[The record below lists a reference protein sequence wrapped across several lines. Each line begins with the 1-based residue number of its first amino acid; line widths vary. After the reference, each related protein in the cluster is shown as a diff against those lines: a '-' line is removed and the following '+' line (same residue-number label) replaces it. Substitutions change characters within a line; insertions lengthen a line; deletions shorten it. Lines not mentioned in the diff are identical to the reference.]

1 VEATATVADRA
12 PGSSGRVA
20 SAQRSRWF
28 VAALLAVCALALVV
42 RLVYASTVAEG
53 VPVTGDAQ
61 TYHLLAQRL
70 ADGDGYVRTQGEMA
84 GTPTAE
90 FPPLFPAT
98 LAVVDLFGGR
108 SVGAQRGFTAFVG
121 AGAVALIGLAGRR
134 VRGSAVGLVA
144 AGLAAVY
151 PMLFQVDAALM
162 AESLYALL
170 VAGFLLSVYRSID
183 DPSPVNW
190 VLSGALAGLAAL
202 TRTEGLLLVPVV
214 LLPEALRRGGTT
226 PRARWGS
233 LGLGVLAALVVVVP
247 WIGRNALTFDRFIP
261 ISNNSGT
268 LVAGANCDR
277 TYAGQYR
284 GIWRFECVT
293 DIDVTGLDEPAVADR
308 FRQVGT
314 DYAKDHAGDLP
325 SVAAIRVLRTFGL
338 YEPKQQID
346 WESFEGRNVHWQVA
360 GHRMFLVL
368 LPLSVIGVVLLWR
381 ARRPVWPLVAPVA
394 VVVVTSAVSYG
405 NQRFRMLAE
414 PSFLILAAVTVVAA
428 GGWVTARVRRP

>member
-1 VEATATVADRA
+1 
-12 PGSSGRVA
+12 
-20 SAQRSRWF
+20 
-28 VAALLAVCALALVV
+28 
-42 RLVYASTVAEG
+42 
-53 VPVTGDAQ
+53 
-61 TYHLLAQRL
+61 
-70 ADGDGYVRTQGEMA
+70 
-84 GTPTAE
+84 
-90 FPPLFPAT
+90 
-98 LAVVDLFGGR
+98 
-108 SVGAQRGFTAFVG
+108 
-121 AGAVALIGLAGRR
+121 
-134 VRGSAVGLVA
+134 
-144 AGLAAVY
+144 
-151 PMLFQVDAALM
+151 MLFQVDAALM

-381 ARRPVWPLVAPVA
+381 ARRPVWPLLAPVA